1 MPSSLPT
8 CTDTAHARQRLS
20 RRIAQAAG
28 SFEHL
33 LMHRSPASI
42 TIVASDQSL
51 VLTIHE
57 PFTPAERRLA
67 ADGGN
72 GLSRVADYHR
82 YLFDNSLDALCRHVR
97 KLSGVELLGAAA
109 HVDAR
114 TGSVLKTLTTR
125 AAVDTFVFGEG
136 VPMLGVA
143 IDEHV
148 HVGEVA

>member
-1 MPSSLPT
+1 MPSL
-8 CTDTAHARQRLS
+8 TDTSTSHSRQRLS

-28 SFEHL
+28 TFEHL
-33 LMHRSPASI
+33 LMHRAPTSI
-42 TIVASDQSL
+42 TIVASDTSL

-57 PFTPAERRLA
+57 SFSPAERRLA
-67 ADGGN
+67 ADGAN
-72 GLSRVADYHR
+72 GLERVSEYHHS
-82 YLFDNSLDALCRHVR
+82 LFDNSLDSLCRHVR
-97 KLSGVELLGAAA
+97 TFSGVELCGAAA

-143 IDEHV
+143 IDEHM
-148 HVGEVA
+148 HAGEVA

>member
-1 MPSSLPT
+1 MSFAAPASDSALSL
-8 CTDTAHARQRLS
+8 QRLS

-33 LMHRSPASI
+33 LMHRAPASI
-42 TIVASDQSL
+42 TIVATDQSL

-57 PFTPAERRLA
+57 PFSPAERRLA
-67 ADGGN
+67 ADGGS
-72 GLSRVADYHR
+72 GLSRVAEYHR
-82 YLFDNSLDALCRHVR
+82 SLFDNSLDALCRHVR
-97 KLSGVELLGAAA
+97 LLSGVELHGAAI

-114 TGSVLKTLTTR
+114 TGSVLKTLTTK

-148 HVGEVA
+148 HAGEVA